1 MAQNAPGQHD
11 RRGITL
17 LELMKMFPDNE
28 TAEKWFVGI
37 RWNDGVICPKCES
50 DNVQIGAKHP
60 TMPFRC
66 RTCRKFFSVRTG
78 TVMQSTKLGYQI
90 WAIAIYILTT
100 GIKGTSS
107 MKLHRDLGITQKTAW
122 HLAHRIRKVWD
133 KEQEKRFEGPVEV
146 DETYIGGKESNKH
159 ASKKLNAGRGTVGK
173 IAVAGIKDRD
183 SNQVNVEVVESTNK
197 STLQGFIGDNVEIGA
212 EVYSDEHGAYTG
224 MVDYRHDAV
233 AHGIGEY
240 VRERVHTNGIES
252 FWSLMKRGYYGTY
265 HQMSPYHLHRY
276 VDEFEGRHNQRGMDT
291 IDQMTMMELGMDGKR
306 LKYKDL
312 IGS

>member
-1 MAQNAPGQHD
+1 
-11 RRGITL
+11 
-17 LELMKMFPDNE
+17 
-28 TAEKWFVGI
+28 
-37 RWNDGVICPKCES
+37 
-50 DNVQIGAKHP
+50 
-60 TMPFRC
+60 
-66 RTCRKFFSVRTG
+66 
-78 TVMQSTKLGYQI
+78 MQSSKLGYQI

-133 KEQEKRFEGPVEV
+133 TEGSKQFEGAVEV

-159 ASKKLNAGRGTVGK
+159 KSKKLNAGRGPVGK
-173 IAVAGIKDRD
+173 TAVAGIKDRD
-183 SNQVNVEVVESTNK
+183 TNQVSAEVVPFTNK
-197 STLQGFIGDNVEIGA
+197 ETLQGFIGENVREGS
-212 EVYSDEHGAYTG
+212 EVFTDEHGAYTG
-224 MVDYRHDAV
+224 MVDYQHYAV

-252 FWSLMKRGYYGTY
+252 FWALMKRGYYGTY
-265 HQMSPYHLHRY
+265 HQMSPWHLHRY

-291 IDQMTMMELGMDGKR
+291 VDQMTLMVLGMDGKR

-312 IGS
+312 IAA